1 MDPYHTRSNPSYT
14 FDLYVRDQFVY
25 TFSTDCKEDFDEVVA
40 YARTVK
46 ARGEAERAPVTCD
59 MLRGITDSVIAE
71 LRTGS
76 WIADRDC
83 YVLVGQ
89 CDMTLIE

>member
-1 MDPYHTRSNPSYT
+1 MSTELYPSYT
-14 FDLYVRDQFVY
+14 FNMYVRDQFVY

-40 YARTVK
+40 YARAVK
-46 ARGEAERAPVTCD
+46 ARGEAERAPVTYD
-59 MLRGITDSVIAE
+59 MLRGITDSVIAQ
-71 LRTGS
+71 LRDGS
-76 WIADRDC
+76 WIVDRDC